1 MNYPALF
8 LSTDSIQNVFS
19 SSSKK
24 VQSLPPLQSQYE
36 CEVCDYKTAKKE
48 LMRQHKLVKHSRN
61 VNKCSACS
69 YTHYF
74 KGKVRQHFNQ
84 VHLNIK
90 RKCTTSRRKSCYI
103 MDCKNAEKELCEE
116 MSHNRIDC
124 EQCDYYSLSKI
135 SMKRHIK
142 VKHEGLVFNCHQCD
156 FVSTRKET
164 LRSHTS
170 FAHDGEVFRCEQCGH
185 FSSSNKALKLHLKI
199 HNRKQHNIKEEITQ
213 KANPNPGDSETAFRC
228 FDENCKD
235 SSRENCVKMGHHRL
249 HCQECGFFAYFK
261 RALKDHKRKHK
272 THSCSQCNYYVKSQ
286 SSLKRHIETRHT
298 RLKSLEGLESLH
310 ILDETGQQSGNESK
324 ENFDKCKEEEGIFV
338 TFGELQNIQEAYEK
352 GDKLLSQM
360 VLKQE

>member
-1 MNYPALF
+1 
-8 LSTDSIQNVFS
+8 
-19 SSSKK
+19 
-24 VQSLPPLQSQYE
+24 
-36 CEVCDYKTAKKE
+36 
-48 LMRQHKLVKHSRN
+48 
-61 VNKCSACS
+61 
-69 YTHYF
+69 
-74 KGKVRQHFNQ
+74 
-84 VHLNIK
+84 
-90 RKCTTSRRKSCYI
+90 
-103 MDCKNAEKELCEE
+103 MDCKNAEKELCEK

-249 HCQECGFFAYFK
+249 HCQECGFFANFK